1 MTLSAVS
8 GLLLCAAFLLFAK
21 PQLAERRPELQDS
34 DLVIVMGSCGSR
46 LDLAHSTARAAKGSS
61 LLRTVVVVE
70 NDTLAQQLNRHF
82 GRSLNETYL
91 SWPDRPDPRKPG
103 DSRVAM
109 VPWLAH
115 RALGET
121 YKWFLYGDD
130 GGEYK
135 RGFGKCLNYAC
146 GLACCRWA
154 LSGYC
159 GASSKWVSRD
169 RDYPLN
175 VLQGCPTKIGHTGES
190 ICSGKTALL
199 HSDPGPTQV
208 RCSGTTAPDLTHVA
222 HATAHVCSSQTRT
235 SSCPTSR
242 SYCVTTTQTCRT
254 SSQVRAGR
262 FVPPSLP

>member
-1 MTLSAVS
+1 MALSAVR
-8 GLLLCAAFLLFAK
+8 GLLLCAAFVLFAK

-46 LDLAHSTARAAKGSS
+46 LDLAHSTARAGRGSS

-82 GRSLNETYL
+82 GKSHNETYL

-130 GGEYK
+130 GGEQE
-135 RGFGKCLNYAC
+135 GDSGSTNNYA
-146 GLACCRWA
+146 
-154 LSGYC
+154 
-159 GASSKWVSRD
+159 
-169 RDYPLN
+169 
-175 VLQGCPTKIGHTGES
+175 
-190 ICSGKTALL
+190 
-199 HSDPGPTQV
+199 
-208 RCSGTTAPDLTHVA
+208 
-222 HATAHVCSSQTRT
+222 
-235 SSCPTSR
+235 
-242 SYCVTTTQTCRT
+242 
-254 SSQVRAGR
+254 
-262 FVPPSLP
+262 